1 MIVCEIK
8 KKSDL
13 SFNLRE
19 VRESERG
26 CENRRKKIELRAC
39 VGWNKIERDFFYDKK
54 IFERKTCLF
63 DCHKKSLPLPPA
75 PITAASK
82 LRKKTNF
89 FVIKRK
95 KKKKK
100 KLFKSELFTNSRL
113 ILIVS

>member
-1 MIVCEIK
+1 VIVCEL

-19 VRESERG
+19 VRESEKG

-82 LRKKTNF
+82 LKKTSFCHQKKEKNF
-89 FVIKRK
+89 LNQNFLQTVA
-95 KKKKK
+95 
-100 KLFKSELFTNSRL
+100 
-113 ILIVS
+113 